1 MPINV
6 KRFIYNLDSN
16 NLSKNYIISINN
28 TTFPI
33 KEIIAKNNKTD
44 VEFLISARLL
54 YPTQNSDDLKDIP
67 VLTLPYN
74 KITLFDD
81 KYSYMGSSS
90 SLPERYFSSLE
101 DAKGKSILFHYV
113 KIGSVDYGVDNKVTL
128 TIKKPLDYKSGY
140 VNNLEAI
147 KTINYDIKSNESR
160 IKNAKT
166 LFDLNKSK
174 YNVLY
179 YQLISYIVILA
190 GIIVTLILTNTMNMD
205 KPVTKLVASV
215 CFGIV
220 VLQFVTYY
228 ILSVLYIEAF
238 TLDNVVENFSQ
249 TYPYPNIVSGSTMEF
264 TSDSNNKYPEQKVEF
279 VQNQLILL
287 NNKIIQALELANVGV
302 GQASSS
308 DAYTKLLNIT
318 EFERVSRGN
327 ISNILALQN
336 DGSKMHIDLLKYSTN
351 VHSINI
357 KTVLMLSLAIVG
369 LFTINVYTD
378 GKYMEKLAFVGGF
391 ILIIILAY
399 YLIYSNSVVRTSSNN
414 FYWGKE
420 HKSIYT
426 NF

>member
-1 MPINV
+1 
-6 KRFIYNLDSN
+6 
-16 NLSKNYIISINN
+16 
-28 TTFPI
+28 
-33 KEIIAKNNKTD
+33 
-44 VEFLISARLL
+44 
-54 YPTQNSDDLKDIP
+54 
-67 VLTLPYN
+67 
-74 KITLFDD
+74 
-81 KYSYMGSSS
+81 
-90 SLPERYFSSLE
+90 
-101 DAKGKSILFHYV
+101 
-113 KIGSVDYGVDNKVTL
+113 
-128 TIKKPLDYKSGY
+128 
-140 VNNLEAI
+140 
-147 KTINYDIKSNESR
+147 
-160 IKNAKT
+160 
-166 LFDLNKSK
+166 
-174 YNVLY
+174 
-179 YQLISYIVILA
+179 
-190 GIIVTLILTNTMNMD
+190 
-205 KPVTKLVASV
+205 
-215 CFGIV
+215 
-220 VLQFVTYY
+220 
-228 ILSVLYIEAF
+228 
-238 TLDNVVENFSQ
+238 
-249 TYPYPNIVSGSTMEF
+249 MEF